1 MSYNLKRGYL
11 NPEEAIRLVS
21 SCRGELERLAIV
33 GLLDT
38 GLRVQEFLALK
49 PVFFDFPN
57 RLLKLQNG
65 ETREIPLS
73 ARAVTLFK
81 FYFQRNPAIDL
92 QPKQLRRLLERVRER
107 AKILKTVT
115 PTMLRHTYAL
125 ACMKKKLTVD
135 NFQDRIGI
143 SAYMLAAYSRM
154 YVKGI
159 VGIEKIGDK

>member
-11 NPEEAIRLVS
+11 LSTEAIQLVS

-57 RLLKLQNG
+57 RILRMQNG

-81 FYFQRNPAIDL
+81 FYFKHNERIDFH
-92 QPKQLRRLLERVRER
+92 PKQLRRVLDRVAER
-107 AKILKTVT
+107 AKIQKNVT

-125 ACMKKKLTVD
+125 ACMKKKITVE

-159 VGIEKIGDK
+159 VTAKVE

>member
-11 NPEEAIRLVS
+11 LSTEAIQLVS

-57 RLLKLQNG
+57 RILRMQNG
-65 ETREIPLS
+65 KTREIPLT
-73 ARAVTLFK
+73 ARAGTLFK
-81 FYFQRNPAIDL
+81 FYFKHNDRIDF
-92 QPKQLRRLLERVRER
+92 QPKQLRRVLDRVAQR
-107 AKILKTVT
+107 AKIQKNVT

-125 ACMKKKLTVD
+125 ACMKKKITVE

-154 YVKGI
+154 HVKGI
-159 VGIEKIGDK
+159 VTAKVE